1 MGGSCSSNFSCLDC
15 VERGCKYDT
24 SFETCCGRSIGSPE
38 TTETYSPYTSD
49 IDSLTGLT
57 ALTPSS
63 CSYGGDFA
71 SNLYQCDT
79 GWVWV
84 ILTIVLPGLLVGC
97 ICWMV
102 FKLHRNNQIVD
113 NQRQHA
119 HHAAIAHKQMCA
131 QAIQLQSEQVA
142 MNPIQPHFNPMA
154 NQIQPQM
161 VQPQGGQGLMRLES
175 GDIVDS
181 SGNIYKPI
189 SGKTDIPQNDRLMK
203 MDNGDIIDS
212 KGNIYRK
219 QGYVNKMKG

>member
-1 MGGSCSSNFSCLDC
+1 MGQGSCSGGLSCLDC

-24 SFETCCGRSIGSPE
+24 SFETCCGSENGSPE
-38 TTETYSPYTSD
+38 PYTSD
-49 IDSLTGLT
+49 STH
-57 ALTPSS
+57 SS

-79 GWVWV
+79 GGVWV
-84 ILTIVLPGLLVGC
+84 VLTIVLPVLLVGFF
-97 ICWMV
+97 CWII
-102 FKLHRNNQIVD
+102 FKNRRNNQIVD

-119 HHAAIAHKQMCA
+119 HHAAIAHKQMCV

-219 QGYVNKMKG
+219 EGSVKKMKGTNTVQYV

>member
-1 MGGSCSSNFSCLDC
+1 MGGSCSGSLSCLDC

-24 SFETCCGRSIGSPE
+24 SFETCCGSENGSPE
-38 TTETYSPYTSD
+38 PYTSD
-49 IDSLTGLT
+49 STH
-57 ALTPSS
+57 SS

-79 GWVWV
+79 GGVWV
-84 ILTIVLPGLLVGC
+84 VLTIVLPVLLVGFF
-97 ICWMV
+97 CWII
-102 FKLHRNNQIVD
+102 FKNRRNNQIVD

-142 MNPIQPHFNPMA
+142 MNSMA

-161 VQPQGGQGLMRLES
+161 VKTQGLMRLES

-181 SGNIYKPI
+181 SGNMYKPI
-189 SGKTDIPQNDRLMK
+189 SGKPDIPQNDRLMK

-219 QGYVNKMKG
+219 EVSVNKIKCTNTVQYV

>member
-79 GWVWV
+79 GGVWV
-84 ILTIVLPGLLVGC
+84 VLTIVLPVLLVGFF
-97 ICWMV
+97 CWII
-102 FKLHRNNQIVD
+102 FKNRRNDQIVD

-119 HHAAIAHKQMCA
+119 HHAAIAHKQMCQ
-131 QAIQLQSEQVA
+131 QAIQFQSEQVA
-142 MNPIQPHFNPMA
+142 MNSMA

-161 VQPQGGQGLMRLES
+161 VQATQIQPQMAQTQGLMRLES

-181 SGNIYKPI
+181 SGNMYKSI
-189 SGKTDIPQNDRLMK
+189 SGKPDIPQNDRLMK

-219 QGYVNKMKG
+219 EGSVKKMKG